1 VPLIKIGVTLLA
13 FYSYGNIPALIDAA
27 NIPVSEG
34 AITVAAIFSNL
45 FGILSKPFDFL
56 SSIPLS
62 GW

>member
-1 VPLIKIGVTLLA
+1 VPLLKIGVTLLA
-13 FYSYGNIPALIDAA
+13 FHSYGNIPVLIDAA

-45 FGILSKPFDFL
+45 FGILSKPSDFL